1 MEQITLWWVA
11 ASQQGITNPQV
22 TEQPVTE
29 QAIQQEAQ
37 PTEAPVQQ
45 EQAPEQQSQPET
57 QDEHKEEQKTLEDVA
72 KEAEIKINE
81 QENKEALDKIIAEA
95 NKDITSPDPDA
106 DNSKEITTDSKK
118 LEEESEKLKQQL
130 DEVKSLKDAETVAKK
145 VYLAYEQEVRRHLLD
160 NETNAQTIDNLKEV
174 IKQLNAKTTAMD
186 VDPRVVKLDDEN
198 YALYRIK
205 QAYKANSSAE
215 NKDNLT
221 KLYLTEIAVLHPE
234 VNVNKLIAFMNDS
247 AKKANTIWANA
258 GAPAPIPEPVQPVQR
273 PRGITR
279 NFKTGLL

>member
-1 MEQITLWWVA
+1 MDEQITLWWVA
-11 ASQQGITNPQV
+11 ASQQSIANPTA
-22 TEQPVTE
+22 TEQTQPVAE
-29 QAIQQEAQ
+29 QAPQQAT
-37 PTEAPVQQ
+37 TEAPVQQ
-45 EQAPEQQSQPET
+45 EQAPQQEAQPE
-57 QDEHKEEQKTLEDVA
+57 QPKQEEQKTLEDVA
-72 KEAEIKINE
+72 RQEEIKKNE
-81 QENKEALDKIIAEA
+81 QENQAALDKIIADA
-95 NKDITSPDPDA
+95 NKDITSPDVKPED
-106 DNSKEITTDSKK
+106 SVEVTTDDKK
-118 LEEESEKLKQQL
+118 LQEESDQLKQQL

-160 NETNAQTIDNLKEV
+160 NETNQQTIENLKEV

-205 QAYKANSSAE
+205 QSYKANSSAE

-247 AKKANTIWANA
+247 ANKANTIWASA
-258 GAPAPIPEPVQPVQR
+258 GTPAPIAEPVQPVQR
-273 PRGITR
+273 PRGIVR
-279 NFKTGLL
+279 NMRWLL

>member
-1 MEQITLWWVA
+1 MV
-11 ASQQGITNPQV
+11 
-22 TEQPVTE
+22 EQPA
-29 QAIQQEAQ
+29 QPEAQ
-37 PTEAPVQQ
+37 STEAPVQQ
-45 EQAPEQQSQPET
+45 EQAPQQEAQTEQP
-57 QDEHKEEQKTLEDVA
+57 KEEEAKTLDEIA
-72 KEAEIKINE
+72 KEAEIKTNE

-95 NKDITSPDPDA
+95 NKDIASPDVKPD
-106 DNSKEITTDSKK
+106 DNVEVTTDDKK
-118 LEEESEKLKQQL
+118 LQEESEKLKQQL

-160 NETNAQTIDNLKEV
+160 NETNAQTIENLKEV

-221 KLYLTEIAVLHPE
+221 KLYLTEIAVMHPE

-247 AKKANTIWANA
+247 AKKANTI
-258 GAPAPIPEPVQPVQR
+258 
-273 PRGITR
+273 
-279 NFKTGLL
+279 

>member
-11 ASQQGITNPQV
+11 ASQQSITNPTTTEEVV
-22 TEQPVTE
+22 TEQTSQTE
-29 QAIQQEAQ
+29 VQTQEA
-37 PTEAPVQQ
+37 
-45 EQAPEQQSQPET
+45 PET
-57 QDEHKEEQKTLEDVA
+57 QEQIQPEQSEQEQPVEEQKTLEEVA
-72 KEAEIKINE
+72 REEEIKKNE
-81 QENKEALDKIIAEA
+81 QENREALDKIIAEA
-95 NKDITSPDPDA
+95 NKDVTSPDSNLTD
-106 DNSKEITTDSKK
+106 STEVTTDNKK
-118 LEEESEKLKQQL
+118 LQEESEQLKQQL

-145 VYLAYEQEVRRHLLD
+145 VYLAYEQEVRRHILD
-160 NETNAQTIDNLKEV
+160 NETNQQTIDNLKEV

-215 NKDNLT
+215 NKDSLT

-247 AKKANTIWANA
+247 ANKANTIWASA
-258 GAPAPIPEPVQPVQR
+258 GTAAPIAEPVKPVQR
-273 PRGITR
+273 PRGVVR
-279 NFKTGLL
+279 NMRWLL

>member
-1 MEQITLWWVA
+1 MEGQITLWWVA
-11 ASQQGITNPQV
+11 ASQQGITNPVVTEQEAQV
-22 TEQPVTE
+22 TEQTS
-29 QAIQQEAQ
+29 Q
-37 PTEAPVQQ
+37 TEATVEAPI
-45 EQAPEQQSQPET
+45 EQGQVPQTEVPSEEPKQ
-57 QDEHKEEQKTLEDVA
+57 EEQKTLEEVA
-72 KEAEIKINE
+72 REEEIKKNE

-95 NKDITSPDPDA
+95 NKDVTSPDVNVDDSVEVA
-106 DNSKEITTDSKK
+106 ANTDK
-118 LEEESEKLKQQL
+118 LQEESDKLKQQL

-215 NKDNLT
+215 NKDSLT

-247 AKKANTIWANA
+247 AKKANNIWASTGTA
-258 GAPAPIPEPVQPVQR
+258 APIAEPVKPVER
-273 PRGITR
+273 PRGVVR
-279 NFKTGLL
+279 NPRWLL

>member
-1 MEQITLWWVA
+1 ME
-11 ASQQGITNPQV
+11 
-22 TEQPVTE
+22 E
-29 QAIQQEAQ
+29 
-37 PTEAPVQQ
+37 
-45 EQAPEQQSQPET
+45 
-57 QDEHKEEQKTLEDVA
+57 VA
-72 KEAEIKINE
+72 KDAEIKLNE

-95 NKDITSPDPDA
+95 NKDVTSPEAQIDGE
-106 DNSKEITTDSKK
+106 SKITTDEDK
-118 LEEESEKLKQQL
+118 LQEESDKLKQQL
-130 DEVKSLKDAETVAKK
+130 DEVKSLKDAETIAKK

-160 NETNAQTIDNLKEV
+160 NETNAQTIENLKEV

-234 VNVNKLIAFMNDS
+234 VNVNKLVAFMNDS
-247 AKKANTIWANA
+247 AKKANTI
-258 GAPAPIPEPVQPVQR
+258 
-273 PRGITR
+273 
-279 NFKTGLL
+279 